1 MRISACLICKNEENN
16 ISKWINNVKQ
26 FADEIIIVDTG
37 SEDNTLKLI
46 RENGIKPYSFTWN
59 DDFSAAKN
67 YAIDKA
73 TGDYIVFTDS
83 DEFFENPAE
92 VRNAIEKVESPAVS

>member
-26 FADEIIIVDTG
+26 FANEIIIVDTG

-46 RENGIKPYSFTWN
+46 RENGIEPYSFTWN

-92 VRNAIEKVESPAVS
+92 VRNVIEKVKIRKS